1 MLNPIAG
8 LYSYDPDQAVLP
20 YRADLAELD
29 FLVLDDASAMSAIEE
44 ACELQPRTLSER
56 QIDDLMDF
64 LWALTDPQ
72 SVDLRVDVPASV
84 PSGLPLAE

>member
-1 MLNPIAG
+1 
-8 LYSYDPDQAVLP
+8 VL
-20 YRADLAELD
+20 E
-29 FLVLDDASAMSAIEE
+29 DASAMFAIEQ
-44 ACELQPRTLSER
+44 ACELEPRTLSER

-84 PSGLPLAE
+84 PSGLSLAE